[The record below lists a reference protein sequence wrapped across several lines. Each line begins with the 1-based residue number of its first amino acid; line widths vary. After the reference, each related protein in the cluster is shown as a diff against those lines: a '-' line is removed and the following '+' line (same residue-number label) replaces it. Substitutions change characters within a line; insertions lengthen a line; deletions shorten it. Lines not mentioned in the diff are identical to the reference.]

1 MHFSTGQIKQEYGVT
16 GVLYDV
22 GSVYEGLSQLT
33 DMRKARGKL
42 YRLESVLMI
51 IVMAK
56 LCGNDKPVEIAD
68 WGKHHRDEL
77 VKLLQLERSK
87 MPHHNT
93 YRRIMAYTV
102 YTEEIERLVGAYN
115 QGGEHGQVYALDGK
129 AVRGMRKKEEAGNA
143 YLLSVYDVA
152 QGKVLSQVEVGR
164 KENEITKAPKALNL
178 AEISQ
183 KVVTGDALHT
193 QRGLATQIIERQADY
208 LFPVKENQSG
218 LYKNIRALF
227 APEYPKPGFGKIQ
240 TDFLTSQKVNKGHGR
255 IETRTITTSE
265 MLNPYAAWPGLAQVY
280 RLERQFQWRRNGVCY
295 RTSCEVEFGLTSLT
309 RAKATPTRLLEIRRA
324 HWGIETGLHYRRDVT
339 MKEDATRMTVGN
351 TGKVMACINNLVLA
365 LIRQAEFQ
373 NAAQARRYF
382 AAHIPKA
389 FSLLT
394 TPFSRP

>member
-1 MHFSTGQIKQEYGVT
+1 MHFSTGRIKQEYGAT

-22 GSVYEGLSQLT
+22 GSVYEGLSKLT
-33 DMRKARGKL
+33 DVRKARGKL
-42 YRLESVLMI
+42 YRLETVLMI

-68 WGKHHRDEL
+68 WGKHHQEEL

-102 YTEEIERLVGAYN
+102 YTEEIERLVGEYN

-129 AVRGMRKKEEAGNA
+129 AVRGMRKKGEAGNE

-164 KENEITKAPKALNL
+164 KENEITKAPKAIKQ

-208 LFPVKENQSG
+208 LFPVKENQSR
-218 LYKNIRALF
+218 LYKNIQALF
-227 APEYPKPGFGKIQ
+227 APEDPKPGFGKIQ

-255 IETRTITTSE
+255 IEKRTITTSE
-265 MLNPYAAWPGLAQVY
+265 MLKGYAAWPGLAQVY
-280 RLERQFQWRRNGVCY
+280 RLERQFHWRRNGVCY
-295 RTSCEVEFGLTSLT
+295 RTSCEVEFGITSLT
-309 RAKATPTRLLEIRRA
+309 RAKATPTHLLEIRRA

-339 MKEDATRMTVGN
+339 MQEDATRMTVGN
-351 TGKVMACINNLVLA
+351 TGMVMACINNLVLA

-382 AAHIPKA
+382 AAHIPQA

>member
-1 MHFSTGQIKQEYGVT
+1 MHFSTGRIKQEYGAT

-22 GSVYEGLSQLT
+22 GSVYEGLSKLT
-33 DMRKARGKL
+33 DVRKARGKL
-42 YRLESVLMI
+42 YRLETVLMI

-68 WGKHHRDEL
+68 WGKHHQDEL

-93 YRRIMAYTV
+93 YRRIMAYIV
-102 YTEEIERLVGAYN
+102 YTEEIERLVGEYN

-129 AVRGMRKKEEAGNA
+129 AVRGMRKKGEAGNE

-164 KENEITKAPKALNL
+164 KENEITKAPKAIKL

-208 LFPVKENQSG
+208 LFPVKENQSR
-218 LYKNIRALF
+218 LYKNIQALF

-240 TDFLTSQKVNKGHGR
+240 TDFLTAQKVNKGHGR

-280 RLERQFQWRRNGVCY
+280 RLERQFHWRRNGVCY
-295 RTSCEVEFGLTSLT
+295 RTSSEVEFGITSLT
-309 RAKATPTRLLEIRRA
+309 RAKTTPTRLLEIRRA

-382 AAHIPKA
+382 AAHIPQA

>member
-1 MHFSTGQIKQEYGVT
+1 MHFSTGRIEQEYGAT

-22 GSVYEGLSQLT
+22 GSVYEGLSKLT
-33 DMRKARGKL
+33 DVRKARGKL
-42 YRLESVLMI
+42 YRLETVLMI

-68 WGKHHRDEL
+68 WGKHHQEEL

-102 YTEEIERLVGAYN
+102 YTEEIERLVGEYN

-129 AVRGMRKKEEAGNA
+129 AVRGMRKKGEAGNE

-164 KENEITKAPKALNL
+164 KENEITKAPKAIKQ

-208 LFPVKENQSG
+208 LFPVKENQSR
-218 LYKNIRALF
+218 LYKNIQALF

-255 IETRTITTSE
+255 IEKRTITTSE
-265 MLNPYAAWPGLAQVY
+265 MLKGYAAWPGLAQVY
-280 RLERQFQWRRNGVCY
+280 RLERQFHWRRNGVCY
-295 RTSCEVEFGLTSLT
+295 RTSCEVEFGITSLT
-309 RAKATPTRLLEIRRA
+309 RAQATPTRLLEIRRA

-351 TGKVMACINNLVLA
+351 TGMVMACINNLVLA

-382 AAHIPKA
+382 AAHIPQA

>member
-1 MHFSTGQIKQEYGVT
+1 MYFSIGRIKQADGVT
-16 GVLYDV
+16 GVVYDV

-33 DMRKARGKL
+33 DIRKARGKL
-42 YRLESVLMI
+42 NRLETVLMI

-68 WGKHHRDEL
+68 WGKHHQDEL

-93 YRRIMAYTV
+93 YRRIMAYAV
-102 YTEEIERLVGAYN
+102 YQEEIERIVGAYN

-129 AVRGMRKKEEAGNA
+129 AVRGMRKKEEVGTE
-143 YLLSVYDVA
+143 YLVSLYDVE

-164 KENEITKAPKALNL
+164 KENEITKAPKALQL

-193 QRGLATQIIERQADY
+193 QRGLAAQIIERQADY

-218 LYKNIRALF
+218 LYKNLQALF

-240 TDFLTSQKVNKGHGR
+240 TDFLTAQKVNKGHGR

-265 MLNPYAAWPGLAQVY
+265 MLNPYAAWPGLAHVY

-295 RTSCEVEFGLTSLT
+295 RTSCEVEFGITSLT
-309 RAKATPTRLLEIRRA
+309 RAQATPARLLEIRRA

-339 MKEDATRMTVGN
+339 LKEDATRMTMGN
-351 TGKVMACINNLVLA
+351 TGKVIACINNLVLA
-365 LIRQAEFQ
+365 LIRQAKFQ
-373 NAAQARRYF
+373 NAAEARRYF

-389 FSLLT
+389 FCT
-394 TPFSRP
+394 VF